1 MTTANELLAADQA
14 FLWNLERQSPGL
26 HIAGLARVEGGIE
39 RNEVLQQVW
48 RLRRL
53 RSLRTPR
60 GDHSLR
66 VPALARGAL
75 QSGATRSRCRKPA
88 TRPLRSTTA
97 LTKPLD
103 PSRPLW
109 EVHLLPGHH
118 DSGDALLV
126 KTHLAAVD
134 GLGTNDLFDV
144 LFDTGARNNSRRSGR
159 AGHG

>member
-1 MTTANELLAADQA
+1 MTTANELLAADRA
-14 FLWNLERQSPGL
+14 FLWNLESQSPGL
-26 HIAGLARVEGGIE
+26 HIAGLARIEGGIE
-39 RNEVLQQVW
+39 PNEVLQQVW

-53 RSLRTPR
+53 PR
-60 GDHSLR
+60 FRLR
-66 VPALARGAL
+66 VETTPFGAPRWRAADFNPEPHVHVAEGGDPASAL
-75 QSGATRSRCRKPA
+75 DA
-88 TRPLRSTTA
+88 A

-144 LFDTGARNNSRRSGR
+144 LFDTGDLGCP
-159 AGHG
+159 